1 MAPTAFTP
9 SRRGRACAS
18 LRFVPLQLLTLAVAA
33 AGAAQTV
40 ATNIVVTNTVI
51 HSDVRH
57 FGINL
62 SGQTYYDSG
71 QMMRNLIFR
80 NPGFEGETWRTVLQ
94 CKFVKGNSCSDSDE
108 WSGWPAN
115 FARGAAFE
123 FISGAAMGETGTVES
138 STTAASSAKQGIW
151 VSFGA
156 LKVPPRKGD
165 VYILRMSFPGNAASG
180 WWPSTSG
187 GGTLGTEFHDLSK
200 ASPGKQALRLSAS
213 APGQS
218 AGVTS
223 NFDTW
228 EGRSF
233 LQLNGVYTLKFRAKG
248 IEGADQ
254 LNLSVARLTN
264 HGTINYL
271 HRTVPLVPEWQDYS
285 FPFDAKEDG
294 TVNGAVQVSFS
305 VAGSSALLD
314 DAALIEAAG
323 HDNPTDFRDA
333 VVRRLREL
341 KPGVLRYMDNG
352 TNFGSTLDD
361 LIAVPFARRRAG
373 YSEGATEQDDIPI
386 GLHEFLVLCQAVKAE
401 PWFVVP
407 AGLSVSETQ
416 HLIEYLAG
424 PATGPSKTDYGAK
437 RAARGQAAPWTQVF
451 PVIHLELGNETWN
464 WGSFPGEAIP
474 DPIAYATRVSTIF
487 AAARSSHFYDPLKFD
502 LIMDGWSA
510 VPWYTQQEVA
520 QHPHAD
526 TVDIAPYLFNSLND
540 AGSTEAIFGPM
551 FAEPEAL
558 DSRPGG
564 QVAAQAKIAADA
576 GVKLAA
582 YEVNLSTTQGSVS
595 QNVLDSVVPS
605 LGAGLAVAD
614 HMLLMLRDGNVA
626 LQCLFGLPEFENQ
639 FNNTSPG
646 YRGPREYIKLWGSVV
661 DMGGETD
668 RVRPTFLAEA
678 LANSAIA
685 PQMIKTVHAGP
696 DPTWEQRKSANGDI
710 QLSQAH
716 DLQSF
721 AFTDGKRCSLI
732 LFNLDRRA
740 ALSVTFSGPAAPRN
754 LVHISRL
761 TSANINDTNEDSQKV
776 VTKGDLDRSFDP
788 GKPYSLSPH
797 SMTVLTWE
805 VSGVRFVQ

>member
-165 VYILRMSFPGNAASG
+165 VYILRMSFPATQRLAGGLPHRAAELLYRISRSLQSFSREAG
-180 WWPSTSG
+180 
-187 GGTLGTEFHDLSK
+187 
-200 ASPGKQALRLSAS
+200 S
-213 APGQS
+213 APQRLRARAIGGCDLELRHMGGPLIPAVERRLHTQIS
-218 AGVTS
+218 RQRHRRR
-223 NFDTW
+223 
-228 EGRSF
+228 RSTQP
-233 LQLNGVYTLKFRAKG
+233 LRRAPNQPRDHQL
-248 IEGADQ
+248 
-254 LNLSVARLTN
+254 SPS
-264 HGTINYL
+264 
-271 HRTVPLVPEWQDYS
+271 HRSPRPRVQDYS

-386 GLHEFLVLCQAVKAE
+386 GLHEFLVLCQASRRNH
-401 PWFVVP
+401 
-407 AGLSVSETQ
+407 GSS
-416 HLIEYLAG
+416 
-424 PATGPSKTDYGAK
+424 S
-437 RAARGQAAPWTQVF
+437 RRG
-451 PVIHLELGNETWN
+451 
-464 WGSFPGEAIP
+464 
-474 DPIAYATRVSTIF
+474 
-487 AAARSSHFYDPLKFD
+487 
-502 LIMDGWSA
+502 
-510 VPWYTQQEVA
+510 
-520 QHPHAD
+520 
-526 TVDIAPYLFNSLND
+526 
-540 AGSTEAIFGPM
+540 
-551 FAEPEAL
+551 
-558 DSRPGG
+558 
-564 QVAAQAKIAADA
+564 
-576 GVKLAA
+576 
-582 YEVNLSTTQGSVS
+582 
-595 QNVLDSVVPS
+595 
-605 LGAGLAVAD
+605 
-614 HMLLMLRDGNVA
+614 
-626 LQCLFGLPEFENQ
+626 
-639 FNNTSPG
+639 
-646 YRGPREYIKLWGSVV
+646 
-661 DMGGETD
+661 
-668 RVRPTFLAEA
+668 
-678 LANSAIA
+678 
-685 PQMIKTVHAGP
+685 
-696 DPTWEQRKSANGDI
+696 
-710 QLSQAH
+710 
-716 DLQSF
+716 
-721 AFTDGKRCSLI
+721 
-732 LFNLDRRA
+732 
-740 ALSVTFSGPAAPRN
+740 
-754 LVHISRL
+754 
-761 TSANINDTNEDSQKV
+761 
-776 VTKGDLDRSFDP
+776 
-788 GKPYSLSPH
+788 SLSLRL
-797 SMTVLTWE
+797 SI
-805 VSGVRFVQ
+805 